1 MVKSSFYS
9 APLGLLLAGL
19 ALQSSCNAP
28 REQTPVEAESPAPV
42 AEGSPEAMP
51 DSSPSPPSADVADSV
66 LISADGIGAAQLG
79 MTLGSLKQALPEAEF
94 EAQAPFIVDFD
105 AIAVRQNGV
114 DQFHILYLAGETFT
128 DADTIQGLFT
138 TNPDYQT
145 AEGVGAGT
153 VIQQAEAAYGSVTL
167 SYSTNNESRE
177 YARFEQ
183 HPSTNIAFGTGTVSG
198 DSAAAAGVY
207 STPASEYNETPDYR
221 DDAQLAS
228 VLVVCLVESCTPTAA
243 E

>member
-9 APLGLLLAGL
+9 VPLGLLLAGL

-28 REQTPVEAESPAPV
+28 RDQQPVEAESPAPV
-42 AEGSPEAMP
+42 AEGSPEATPEPGMA
-51 DSSPSPPSADVADSV
+51 PPSDDVADAS
-66 LISADGIGAAQLG
+66 LISAGGIGAAQLG

-94 EAQAPFIVDFD
+94 EVRSPFIVDFD

-114 DQFHILYLAGETFT
+114 EQFYILYLAGETFT

-153 VIQQAEAAYGSVTL
+153 AIQQAEAAYGAVTL

-183 HPSTNIAFGTGTVSG
+183 QPSTSIAFGTGTVTA
-198 DSAAAAGVY
+198 DSTDAAGVY
-207 STPASEYNETPDYR
+207 STPASEYNETQDYR
-221 DDAQLAS
+221 DDARLES
-228 VLVVCLVESCTPTAA
+228 VLVVCLVESCTPANA